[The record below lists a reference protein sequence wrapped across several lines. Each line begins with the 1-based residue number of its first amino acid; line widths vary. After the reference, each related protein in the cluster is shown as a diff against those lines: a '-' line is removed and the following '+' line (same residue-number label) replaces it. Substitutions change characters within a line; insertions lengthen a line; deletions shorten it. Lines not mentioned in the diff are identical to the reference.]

1 MGGSEKLSMLCV
13 LSKVKSLID
22 DYLTS
27 LPSLEYVGND
37 SRERDFAYTI
47 NI

>member
-1 MGGSEKLSMLCV
+1 MNCREQISMLCV

-22 DYLTS
+22 DCLTS

-37 SRERDFAYTI
+37 SKERDFA
-47 NI
+47 